1 MSFFILPVHAG
12 VVIYGTRIIYPEKN
26 REVLVQLMNQSKNA
40 SLIQA
45 WIDDGNTTIAP
56 EKIQVPFIL
65 TPPVSRVA
73 GGSGQQLKIRKMPNN
88 LPHNK
93 ESLFYLNVLD
103 IPPNNPQNAGKNKI
117 KLALQNRIKLL
128 WRPSGIAPVDKKSL
142 SQLNIK
148 KKNNAISINN
158 ETANWITVTTI
169 KAQNVKVNNES
180 ILLPPF
186 SNNDIT
192 LKNNHASEYELITG
206 KSHVKDDTMGRCYYF
221 FVFFS
226 GLC

>member
-1 MSFFILPVHAG
+1 MRIIIALLMSFFILPVHAG

-73 GGSGQQLKIRKMPNN
+73 GGSGQQFKIRKMPNN

-186 SNNDIT
+186 SNSDIT
-192 LKNNHASEYELITG
+192 LKNNNASEYELT
-206 KSHVKDDTMGRCYYF
+206 VVDDYGNNIHSKIAAR
-221 FVFFS
+221 
-226 GLC
+226 

>member
-1 MSFFILPVHAG
+1 MRIITALLMSFFILPVHAG

-148 KKNNAISINN
+148 KKNNAISIN
-158 ETANWITVTTI
+158 
-169 KAQNVKVNNES
+169 VKVNNES

-192 LKNNHASEYELITG
+192 LKNNHASEYELT
-206 KSHVKDDTMGRCYYF
+206 VVDDYGNNIHSKIAAR
-221 FVFFS
+221 
-226 GLC
+226 

>member
-1 MSFFILPVHAG
+1 MRIITALLMSFFILPVHAG

-128 WRPSGIAPVDKKSL
+128 WRPSGIAPVDKKSF
-142 SQLNIK
+142 SQLN
-148 KKNNAISINN
+148 
-158 ETANWITVTTI
+158 
-169 KAQNVKVNNES
+169 
-180 ILLPPF
+180 
-186 SNNDIT
+186 
-192 LKNNHASEYELITG
+192 
-206 KSHVKDDTMGRCYYF
+206 
-221 FVFFS
+221 
-226 GLC
+226 

>member
-1 MSFFILPVHAG
+1 MRIIIALLMSFFILPVHAG

-73 GGSGQQLKIRKMPNN
+73 GSSGQQLKIRKMPNN

-103 IPPNNPQNAGKNKI
+103 IPPNNPQNAEKNKI

-186 SNNDIT
+186 SNSDIT
-192 LKNNHASEYELITG
+192 LKNNNASEYELT
-206 KSHVKDDTMGRCYYF
+206 VVDDYGNNIHSKIAAR
-221 FVFFS
+221 
-226 GLC
+226 